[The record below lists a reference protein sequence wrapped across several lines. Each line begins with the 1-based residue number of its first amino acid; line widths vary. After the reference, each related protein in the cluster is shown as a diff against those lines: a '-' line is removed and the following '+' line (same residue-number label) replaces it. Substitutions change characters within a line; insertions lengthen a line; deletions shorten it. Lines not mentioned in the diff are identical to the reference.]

1 MPSISIHLYNFQL
14 VSAVAVVE
22 LAVDCDVDTT
32 DAEDVDCVEMLDA
45 EDVDFVEMLDAED
58 VDCVDMLD
66 VEDVDCV
73 DPRDAEEVDCVDM
86 LDADVDTF
94 EDVDKVSLKSS
105 INH

>member
-1 MPSISIHLYNFQL
+1 MFFGSDRSSGNAINLHSFYNSQL

-22 LAVDCDVDTT
+22 LAVDCDVDTL

-45 EDVDFVEMLDAED
+45 EDVDCVDMLNAEDVDCVDMLDAED

-66 VEDVDCV
+66 
-73 DPRDAEEVDCVDM
+73 
-86 LDADVDTF
+86 ADVDTF
-94 EDVDKVSLKSS
+94 LDKVSLKSS